1 MLNQK
6 IISVKNVLK
15 NNRYFKT
22 NKILIDIVS
31 VDNCNTIYLLKI
43 KITLIITNIFIT
55 NLYKVI
61 MQIKMSKKIQ
71 TKVKLIIKVSRV
83 DVKIINDQKI
93 IYLFYKKIYI

>member
-22 NKILIDIVS
+22 NKILIDIIS

-61 MQIKMSKKIQ
+61 MQIKMSRKIQ

-93 IYLFYKKIYI
+93 IYLFYK